1 MNWRELGI
9 ENPNPDLISVVVLI
23 SMYIIRVISDLYCCS
38 GLNCSRNLHLLNTI
52 LLILFKLG
60 LFLHYL
66 TAVICFWVSSNRELS
81 WMETSWST
89 YSSSAFGI
97 CAASHV
103 GGAKRV
109 VSLIRESSWEQSPML
124 AIINHEL
131 Q

>member
-97 CAASHV
+97 CALTWVRLLCLSHHHCNLAV
-103 GGAKRV
+103 QSSKGCHV
-109 VSLIRESSWEQSPML
+109 TSLSIQ
-124 AIINHEL
+124 
-131 Q
+131 